1 MIKIEILLLLL
12 ALMLAPLAAHRKG
25 DSDMRRAWPQIE
37 GISLRPG
44 AADGSSAAQLRAQL
58 GPAQDC
64 AAPLQTQVRY
74 FPVNIDVQ
82 VYRDIPAAAKC
93 EEERKPSSLDL
104 SLQAGADWTY
114 IIVNDQVWARAESD
128 EERLYSELS
137 LAPIFVDSAT
147 LSEPEAGTGERALRI
162 RGSQAVGCDL
172 PLLYAWRE
180 TQDGIMFGVYNAINP
195 AAVCPAVLVEI
206 DETIDLAATELSVA
220 ALLSVNAYAIDE
232 TEAETVSD
240 SDKVLTNIMRVEA
253 NVGAARP
260 ARISLEVEGE
270 HPDGCDFPVLVDQS
284 RAGNRISVEIY
295 REVPADVICPMIL
308 RPYKGKI
315 QLEGRFDK
323 GSYSIAVNSHSLQ
336 LEI

>member
-1 MIKIEILLLLL
+1 MIKFEILLLLL

-25 DSDMRRAWPQIE
+25 DSDMRRAWLQIE
-37 GISLRPG
+37 GISLAPG
-44 AADGSSAAQLRAQL
+44 AADGSSGAQLQVQVR
-58 GPAQDC
+58 PAQDC

-74 FPVNIDVQ
+74 FPDNIDVQ

-93 EEERKPSSLDL
+93 EEERESYSVHL
-104 SLQAGADWTY
+104 SLQSGAEWTY

-128 EERLYSELS
+128 EERQYVELS
-137 LAPIFVDSAT
+137 LAPILVDSAT
-147 LSEPEAGTGERALRI
+147 LSEPGAGTGERALRI

-180 TQDGIMFGVYNAINP
+180 TQDGVMFGVYNAIDP
-195 AAVCPAVLVEI
+195 AAFCPSLLVEI
-206 DETIDLAATELSVA
+206 DETIDLAATELSVS
-220 ALLSVNAYAIDE
+220 ALLSVNAYEISEME
-232 TEAETVSD
+232 TETVSD

-260 ARISLEVEGE
+260 ARVSLDVEGE

-284 RAGNRISVEIY
+284 RAGNAIRVEIY

-308 RPYKGKI
+308 RPYKGRI